1 MGFWVACVVRWR
13 SHRNE
18 ASYPKPMGV
27 SGMLPNTCC
36 EGKGFFAEKQA
47 NSLLHLSRLEK
58 TRTPSKTRLRGT
70 NNSLPKS

>member
-47 NSLLHLSRLEK
+47 IFQ
-58 TRTPSKTRLRGT
+58 
-70 NNSLPKS
+70 